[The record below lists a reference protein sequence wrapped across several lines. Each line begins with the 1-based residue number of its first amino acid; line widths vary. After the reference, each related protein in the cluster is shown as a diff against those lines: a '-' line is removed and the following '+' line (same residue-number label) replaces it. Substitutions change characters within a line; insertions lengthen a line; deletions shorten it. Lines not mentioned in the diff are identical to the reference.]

1 MENVTFSSW
10 NPGILQDC
18 PNNRNYGTP
27 VGVVDG
33 GAVVPGVVGDATGG
47 PVVPVNTVTV
57 PVAAVPVVTGGTVET
72 VDGVDGSGVVTV
84 QRQQH
89 NAII

>member
-1 MENVTFSSW
+1 MEALAPKCAGDTTKELTAVQPF
-10 NPGILQDC
+10 
-18 PNNRNYGTP
+18 
-27 VGVVDG
+27 GVVAG

-57 PVAAVPVVTGGTVET
+57 PVAAVPLVTGGTVET
-72 VDGVDGSGVVTV
+72 VDDADGSGVVTV

-89 NAII
+89 ML